1 MTVQMRELQAK
12 DTFTVIR
19 LAKKLGITTS
29 IVGLLK
35 QQEKAKDLM
44 SEQKALIAKSIGWQ
58 VILEKNPNSSEGKK
72 AQSDIEAAAKR
83 LSELETILNDESF
96 HLITNLV
103 EMVIDNI
110 DGFEDEIFKFL
121 GELSGMTKE
130 EFSEI
135 SLLEFAGALRDFFE
149 KPELREVFKLLTPSK
164 PSAESTSSETNS
176 TNATIV
182 PMT

>member
-72 AQSDIEAAAKR
+72 AQSDLEAAAKR

-96 HLITNLV
+96 SLITELV

-121 GELSGMTKE
+121 GDLCDKTKE
-130 EFSEI
+130 EFAEI
-135 SLLEFAGALRDFFE
+135 SLLEFAETLRGFFE

-164 PSAESTSSETNS
+164 QSAASTSSGTNS
-176 TNATIV
+176 TNDTIV

>member
-1 MTVQMRELQAK
+1 MTIQMRDLKAK

-44 SEQKALIAKSIGWQ
+44 NERKVLIAKTIGWQ
-58 VILEKNPNSSEGKK
+58 VVLEKNPNSAEGKK
-72 AQSDIEAAAKR
+72 AQSDIEKAGKR

-96 HLITNLV
+96 SLITELV

-130 EFSEI
+130 EFSDV

-164 PSAESTSSETNS
+164 QSAASTSSGTNS